1 MSSTATIDRI
11 RQAMSSDPADVSRRV
26 RARLESLLRDPVHI
40 AKLKASYQSALDGKV
55 RHSSEVF
62 PDSE

>member
-11 RQAMSSDPADVSRRV
+11 RQAMSPDPKEVSRRV
-26 RARLESLLRDPVHI
+26 RARLEVLIREPAHI
-40 AKLKASYQSALDGKV
+40 ARLKASYAGALEGNI